1 MEWRS
6 YEKHDNTKSL
16 KKVNKVRKGE
26 IRMQSNKKGFAF
38 LNEIFCRRYRTVMGV
53 KPVITSIVLVFFF
66 LLFALD
72 LFIEYSQDFGQQAAV
87 DSLVNNIIN
96 YLTFGSYQDTL
107 KPLITGSA
115 EFENFFMEVFDS
127 HLLLLFPFLVGFD
140 ATTKMTQT
148 MFINCDRSLM
158 SFSFYKEPSKIAEL
172 YKIRLREAVKLNLAP
187 AITLGI
193 ISSTM
198 VFLFGGQRY
207 FGQYLLIP
215 AAYVLMSALFSVHL
229 MTLYY
234 LLQPYTENIKIKN
247 HFHTVLIV
255 ISGTLVFVLCWIPAA
270 AWLLVIILAAL
281 LALYVFFATKL
292 VRKYSPKH
300 WRVRT

>member
-215 AAYVLMSALFSVHL
+215 AAYVLMTALFSVHL

-247 HFHTVLIV
+247 HFHTVITF
-255 ISGTLVFVLCWIPAA
+255 ISGTLVFILCWIPVR
-270 AWLLVIILAAL
+270 AWLLVPILAAL
-281 LALYVFFATKL
+281 LALYVFCAAKL